1 MADRQNE
8 LLELLDTSG
17 PALYSLLTKLTLRQ
31 DVAEELMQEL
41 FIKLNK
47 ARNGRKIENF
57 DAYARRS
64 AINLAFDWRRKHRQ
78 PAAALQQVPE
88 PTCPNVPPL
97 TSLIEA
103 EELEETLNAIGRLD
117 KVSRQAVVMRYIR
130 QESYEHIADQVGKSP
145 HHVRALC
152 ARAMDRLRDTLMRG
166 RSYPDKEVSDV
177 KN

>member
-1 MADRQNE
+1 M
-8 LLELLDTSG
+8 LDASG

-57 DAYARRS
+57 DAYARR
-64 AINLAFDWRRKHRQ
+64 AAVNLAFDWRRKHRQ

-88 PTCPNVPPL
+88 PTCLNVSPL

-130 QESYEHIADQVGKSP
+130 QESYEHIAEQLGRSP

-152 ARAMDRLRDTLMRG
+152 ARAMDRLRNTLMRG
-166 RSYPDKEVSDV
+166 RPYPDQEVSDV
-177 KN
+177 KD